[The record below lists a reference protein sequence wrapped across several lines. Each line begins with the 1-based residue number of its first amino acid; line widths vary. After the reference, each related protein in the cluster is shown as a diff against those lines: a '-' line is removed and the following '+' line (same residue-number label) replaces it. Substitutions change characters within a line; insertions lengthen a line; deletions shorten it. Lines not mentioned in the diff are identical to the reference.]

1 MRPAP
6 LFLLFAVLLSAPPLQ
21 AEESAAGPLMAPPMA
36 AVNGVEAQIEE
47 LEQQLAE
54 SERLRAEL
62 TGKLAATSGENPQLA
77 RLRQDNQRLKQQLK
91 EAQAAQPS
99 RLLSEQQL
107 WYLIGGGVAT
117 LAFTLGALLRGN
129 RRKRREWLN

>member
-6 LFLLFAVLLSAPPLQ
+6 LFLLFAVLACAPQLQ
-21 AEESAAGPLMAPPMA
+21 AEEPAAGPLTAPPMA
-36 AVNGVEAQIEE
+36 AVNGVETQIEE

-62 TGKLAATSGENPQLA
+62 ASQLTRLHQKNQQLKL
-77 RLRQDNQRLKQQLK
+77 QLK
-91 EAQAAQPS
+91 EALAAQPS
-99 RLLSEQQL
+99 RLLNEQQL

-117 LAFTLGALLRGN
+117 LAFTLGAVLRGN